1 LFPRLPTIA
10 GHCIRVRV
18 KLGSSGLNI
27 ELLSLVVG
35 RCWSVDPKASPG
47 PLPRRIPARAQA
59 SPIMEMA
66 HPTTVAP
73 AYSHA
78 TPPLPPTFSAA
89 RLASRIRKVGGMPAR
104 DERVGQEHEGV
115 FKLIVRLA
123 GELGA
128 VDVGERCPQE
138 FGLGTAIR
146 THPGVA
152 IGCPVRTRVDREA
165 GHRGEP
171 AVLAVACAWGRCTT
185 PSGVFSYG
193 RIAQT
198 LQSRV

>member
-1 LFPRLPTIA
+1 LLERGPEGLSWPASQEDPRQGA
-10 GHCIRVRV
+10 GEPHHGDGAPDHGR
-18 KLGSSGLNI
+18 SGI
-27 ELLSLVVG
+27 LS
-35 RCWSVDPKASPG
+35 RSTSA
-47 PLPRRIPARAQA
+47 
-59 SPIMEMA
+59 
-66 HPTTVAP
+66 
-73 AYSHA
+73 A
-78 TPPLPPTFSAA
+78 TDFSAA
-89 RLASRIRKVGGMPAR
+89 RLASRTRKVGGMPAR
-104 DERVGQEHEGV
+104 DERVGQEHESV

-165 GHRGEP
+165 GPRGEP
-171 AVLAVACAWGRCTT
+171 AVLAVACARGRCTT